1 MPTKGCSRDAVSC
14 TLRVI
19 NPICLKSRRYA
30 SFRIG
35 YTAGITDCRR
45 SFKKW
50 RKPMA
55 AKTPNAVALDL
66 LREETRVAGLTP
78 VWLDTVGSLALARNL
93 WGRPPGLRGS
103 SRTALCLSPSYRL
116 NGSSLIRSEEHTSE
130 LQSPC
135 NLVCRL

>member
-19 NPICLKSRRYA
+19 NPICLKSRRHA

-50 RKPMA
+50 QKPIA

-66 LREETRVAGLTP
+66 RMEETRVAGLTP
-78 VWLDTVGSLALARNL
+78 VWLDTVGSLALAGNL
-93 WGRPPGLRGS
+93 C
-103 SRTALCLSPSYRL
+103 SRSARVLQ
-116 NGSSLIRSEEHTSE
+116 NHSL
-130 LQSPC
+130 P
-135 NLVCRL
+135 

>member
-35 YTAGITDCRR
+35 YTAGITGCRR

-50 RKPMA
+50 QKPMA

-66 LREETRVAGLTP
+66 LMEETRVAGLTPVWLDLLMEETRVAGLTP
-78 VWLDTVGSLALARNL
+78 VWLDTVGSLALAGNL

-116 NGSSLIRSEEHTSE
+116 NGSSLI
-130 LQSPC
+130 Q
-135 NLVCRL
+135 

>member
-35 YTAGITDCRR
+35 YTAGLTGCRR

-50 RKPMA
+50 QKPMA
-55 AKTPNAVALDL
+55 AKTPNAVVFIPPFRDPFNYNFDPLVPLGIEMVGTAMHSRL
-66 LREETRVAGLTP
+66 VAEGKG
-78 VWLDTVGSLALARNL
+78 GSAM
-93 WGRPPGLRGS
+93 
-103 SRTALCLSPSYRL
+103 
-116 NGSSLIRSEEHTSE
+116 RSEIG
-130 LQSPC
+130 
-135 NLVCRL
+135 RA